1 MNVKTTRSGK
11 VTAVKLLVQDRAYL
25 ESAQGLC
32 AIIAKV
38 LTGERAGELA
48 GSAEKAVKEL
58 LDLLTAEPVKPMVS
72 K

>member
-32 AIIAKV
+32 AIIGKV
-38 LTGERAGELA
+38 LPGERAGELA
-48 GSAEKAVKEL
+48 GAAEKAVKEL
-58 LDLLTAEPVKPMVS
+58 LGLLTAEPPAKLVS

>member
-1 MNVKTTRSGK
+1 MNVRAKNGK
-11 VTAVKLLVQDRAYL
+11 VLSVKLLKQEVTIL
-25 ESAQGLC
+25 ESAVGIC
-32 AIIAKV
+32 CMAGKV

-58 LDLLTAEPVKPMVS
+58 LGLLTAEPVKKMES